1 MTNIKFNIIAVTT
14 LVIGT
19 AGAVYAAGGAIG
31 NATIT
36 EKSSK
41 TCISS
46 NGLPNH
52 NTGTFPN
59 RGNPHSISAQRVSV
73 CISANPKRK
82 SSARDIDRG
91 AIGIAL
97 NGVMIRPE
105 AADYYDPSSPRGF
118 SRNRT
123 NWRLEPMGPDNA
135 FGLDS
140 NNAHVDRRGLY
151 HYHGMPSVLAGA
163 NGNSQIGY
171 AADGF
176 EIHYLGSRVKS
187 GYALKSGTRPTG
199 GKNPGGKYDGS
210 FVEDYNFV
218 GGSGSL
224 DKCNGGMLNGEYV
237 YFATDTFPY
246 YPRCLWGTVANGFK

>member
-1 MTNIKFNIIAVTT
+1 MKNIKFNTIAVTT
-14 LVIGT
+14 ILLGT
-19 AGAVYAAGGAIG
+19 AGAVYAATSALG

-36 EKSSK
+36 DKGSK
-41 TCISS
+41 ICISS
-46 NGLPNH
+46 NGLPDH
-52 NTGTFPN
+52 STGTFPN
-59 RGNPHSISAQRVSV
+59 SGNPHSISSQQVSV
-73 CISANPKRK
+73 CVSAKPVKKNSPTE
-82 SSARDIDRG
+82 IDRG

-97 NGVMIRPE
+97 NGVMMRPE

-118 SRNRT
+118 SRTKT

-135 FGLDS
+135 FGLDR

-163 NGNSQIGY
+163 SGSSQIGY

-176 EIHYLGSRVKS
+176 EIHYVGTKVKS
-187 GYALKSGTRPTG
+187 GYALKSGTRASG
-199 GKNPGGKYDGS
+199 GSDPGGKYDGS

-218 GGSGSL
+218 GGSAAL